1 MRTTDQLVLF
11 AWLEA
16 MCATY
21 SLLAGLAF
29 VSLLLFVSL
38 FVSVLLAEFSEPA
51 LLDELLVSPL
61 EALVVEL
68 VEAVVVDPED
78 ELELVFELAAL
89 SFL

>member
-1 MRTTDQLVLF
+1 LF

-16 MCATY
+16 MCADY
-21 SLLAGLAF
+21 SLLAGL
-29 VSLLLFVSL
+29 VFVSL
-38 FVSVLLAEFSEPA
+38 FVSVFVSVFVSLFVSALLAEFSEPA

-68 VEAVVVDPED
+68 VEPED

>member
-1 MRTTDQLVLF
+1 M
-11 AWLEA
+11 
-16 MCATY
+16 
-21 SLLAGLAF
+21 
-29 VSLLLFVSL
+29 
-38 FVSVLLAEFSEPA
+38 
-51 LLDELLVSPL
+51 SPL

>member
-1 MRTTDQLVLF
+1 
-11 AWLEA
+11 

-29 VSLLLFVSL
+29 VLLLLSLFVSL

-51 LLDELLVSPL
+51 LLDEPLVSPL

>member
-1 MRTTDQLVLF
+1 M
-11 AWLEA
+11 
-16 MCATY
+16 
-21 SLLAGLAF
+21 AGLAF
-29 VSLLLFVSL
+29 VSLLLSLFVSL

-51 LLDELLVSPL
+51 LLDEPLVSPL

>member
-1 MRTTDQLVLF
+1 
-11 AWLEA
+11 

-51 LLDELLVSPL
+51 LLDEPLVSPL

>member
-1 MRTTDQLVLF
+1 
-11 AWLEA
+11 

-29 VSLLLFVSL
+29 VSLLLSLFVSL

-51 LLDELLVSPL
+51 LLDEPLVSPV